1 MDYSNPS
8 SDKRKPRLH
17 ACDVPKAMEK
27 FMEELGQSPGV
38 FSAWSTVCFI
48 VSKRLV
54 NSNSIFSYALNNN
67 NNNGLLFP

>member
-1 MDYSNPS
+1 MPGIPRATLMATARPAS

-38 FSAWSTVCFI
+38 FSGWSTVCFI

-54 NSNSIFSYALNNN
+54 NSNSIFL
-67 NNNGLLFP
+67 

>member
-54 NSNSIFSYALNNN
+54 NSNSIFHML
-67 NNNGLLFP
+67 